1 MSKRT
6 YTNKD
11 FVVKDIWDQKAG
23 TRVDGTIW
31 TVQKIINEDDKS
43 LVIWDHKADMK
54 DILQIGK
61 KYHAKGVTIKQNQDG
76 YDEYHTGKF
85 SVITPLKSRANEE
98 FFHEVTQETGKQA
111 FNASSAHPN
120 QIDPVDPVDPD
131 VPSYTKK
138 DLHDAI
144 NHIENRLD
152 FITEKLGYISAQLEL
167 LAKR

>member
-11 FVVKDIWDQKAG
+11 FVVKDIWDQRAFSK
-23 TRVDGTIW
+23 TDGSTG
-31 TVQKIINEDDKS
+31 TVQKILNEDDKS

-54 DILQIGK
+54 DILQVGK

-76 YDEYHTGKF
+76 YDEYHTGQY

-111 FNASSAHPN
+111 FNASVPERLKPLVG
-120 QIDPVDPVDPD
+120 IIPDPD
-131 VPSYTKK
+131 AVPK
-138 DLHDAI
+138 DLHDTI
-144 NHIENRLD
+144 NQVNNRLI
-152 FITEKLGYISAQLEL
+152 FIIEQLGYITAQIEL
-167 LAKR
+167 LEKKI

>member
-11 FVVKDIWDQKAG
+11 FVVKDIWDQKTG
-23 TRVDGTIW
+23 TREDGSIW
-31 TVQKIINEDDKS
+31 TVQKILNEDDKS

-76 YDEYHTGKF
+76 YDEYHTGQY

-98 FFHEVTQETGKQA
+98 FFHESEGRPVTA
-111 FNASSAHPN
+111 FNASTTTIEAGF
-120 QIDPVDPVDPD
+120 PVPPKETD

-144 NHIENRLD
+144 RHIENRLD
-152 FITEKLGYISAQLEL
+152 YIIKKLDQIEL
-167 LAKR
+167 TVHNFKEMI